1 MELDSL
7 YEERKTP
14 AGYLVK
20 VRLGKMT
27 YVVFTSKGP
36 EVPKGARNQSIVVPV
51 PRIAFLGEDFDLSH
65 FRLGEL
71 SFVNVKQGKLV
82 IPYQHSTS
90 GNEVRTIF
98 LNSGSEC
105 DILPVIIYHYDR
117 VESLLR
123 AREEGVEM
131 HHLVLDEE
139 FPRQELV
146 ALKIRF
152 PSLNMLIIKR
162 KVAQKIGAVG
172 EKPSP
177 GKEEL
182 EKSLREE
189 SNIVDFN
196 KVRATDLLEKGN
208 LNMHSKNPV
217 FLARIHLRKM
227 ELEKVK
233 QLLLEFTLKSEEV
246 AFIRTFLDVMIR
258 NDDNKEELKGW
269 APKLKNLD
277 EGFRLAGLILETK
290 EKEFEAE
297 LDKGF
302 SKDIASMVYAL
313 LEKEQDRAESKEQEI
328 VLWEWKLRAKRL
340 FRKTA

>member
-20 VRLGKMT
+20 VRLAKMS

-51 PRIAFLGEDFDLSH
+51 PRIVFLGEDFDLSH

-71 SFVNVKQGKLV
+71 SFVNVKQSKLV
-82 IPYQHSTS
+82 IPYQHSSS

-105 DILPVIIYHYDR
+105 DILPVMIYHYNR
-117 VESLLR
+117 IEELLQ
-123 AREEGVEM
+123 ARESGVEM

-139 FPRQELV
+139 FPRQDLV

-162 KVAQKIGAVG
+162 KVAQKIG
-172 EKPSP
+172 P
-177 GKEEL
+177 GAGAPPPPKEVL
-182 EKSLREE
+182 EKSLRED
-189 SNIVDFN
+189 SSIVDFN

-208 LNMHSKNPV
+208 LNMHSMNPV
-217 FLARIHLRKM
+217 FLARVHLRKM

-233 QLLLEFTLKSEEV
+233 QLLLDFALKPEEV
-246 AFIRTFLDVMIR
+246 AFIRTFLDVMVR
-258 NDDNKEELKGW
+258 NEDDKDELKGW
-269 APKLKNLD
+269 TSKLQNLD

-290 EKEFEAE
+290 EDEFEAE

-313 LEKEQDRAESKEQEI
+313 LEKEQDRATSKEQEI

>member
-20 VRLGKMT
+20 VRLAKMS

-51 PRIAFLGEDFDLSH
+51 PRIVFLGEDFDLSH

-71 SFVNVKQGKLV
+71 SFVNVKQSKLV
-82 IPYQHSTS
+82 IPYQHSSS

-105 DILPVIIYHYDR
+105 DILPVMIYHYSQIDD
-117 VESLLR
+117 LLQ
-123 AREEGVEM
+123 ARESGVEM

-139 FPRQELV
+139 FPRQDLV

-162 KVAQKIGAVG
+162 KVAQKIGPGAG
-172 EKPSP
+172 SP
-177 GKEEL
+177 TPPKEEL
-182 EKSLREE
+182 ERSLRED
-189 SNIVDFN
+189 SSIVDFN

-208 LNMHSKNPV
+208 LNMHSMNPV
-217 FLARIHLRKM
+217 FLARVHLRKM

-233 QLLLEFTLKSEEV
+233 QLLLEFALKPEEV

-258 NDDNKEELKGW
+258 NEDNKEELKGW
-269 APKLKNLD
+269 AGKLKNLD

-290 EKEFEAE
+290 EEEFEAE
-297 LDKGF
+297 LDRGF

-313 LEKEQDRAESKEQEI
+313 LEKEQDRANSKEQEI

>member
-14 AGYLVK
+14 NGYLVK
-20 VRLGKMT
+20 VRLAKMT

-51 PRIAFLGEDFDLSH
+51 PRIVFLGEEFDLSH

-82 IPYQHSTS
+82 IPYQHSSS

-105 DILPVIIYHYDR
+105 DILPVMIYHYSK
-117 VESLLR
+117 VEDLLG

-139 FPRQELV
+139 FPRQDLV

-162 KVAQKIGAVG
+162 KVAQKIGGSAT
-172 EKPSP
+172 SP
-177 GKEEL
+177 PKEEL
-182 EKSLREE
+182 EKSLRADA
-189 SNIVDFN
+189 SIVDFN

-217 FLARIHLRKM
+217 FLARVHLRKM

-233 QLLLEFTLKSEEV
+233 QLLLEFVLKAEEV
-246 AFIRTFLDVMIR
+246 SFIRTFLDVMIR
-258 NDDNKEELKGW
+258 NEDDKEELKSW
-269 APKLKNLD
+269 TSKLKNLD
-277 EGFRLAGLILETK
+277 EGFRLAGLILEHK
-290 EKEFEAE
+290 EEEFEAE

-302 SKDIASMVYAL
+302 SKEIASMVYAL
-313 LEKEQDRAESKEQEI
+313 LEKEQDRASSKEQEI

-340 FRKTA
+340 LRKIA